1 MDDWEIVPFGKQ
13 HERVAFTCGNASL
26 DEFLHTRVSQYE
38 KRKLGK
44 TFVLVKSD
52 EPAIRGF
59 YTLAAG
65 AISFEY
71 LPAKSSKK
79 LPKHPVPVVLL
90 ARLAVDVSVQGQ
102 RLGERLLLDAL
113 RRSLELSQKLGIHAV
128 EVDAIDDA
136 AAQFYARYGFI
147 SLNDD
152 SHHLYLPIAS
162 IESIF

>member
-1 MDDWEIVPFGKQ
+1 VDDWLIEPFGKQ
-13 HERVAFTCGNASL
+13 HDRATFTCGNAAL

-38 KRKLGK
+38 KRHIGK
-44 TFVLVKSD
+44 TFVLVKSN

-65 AISFEY
+65 AISFEH

-90 ARLAVDVSVQGQ
+90 ARLAVDATVQGQ

-113 RRSLELSQKLGIHAV
+113 RRSLGLSQTLGIHAV

-136 AAQFYARYGFI
+136 ATQFYVKYGFT

-152 SHHLYLPIAS
+152 SHHLYLPIAT